1 MGLQKKASKKVF
13 FIPLCT
19 WNDREKGTV
28 MMTTVVV
35 IMMTMML

>member
-13 FIPLCT
+13 IPLCA

-28 MMTTVVV
+28 VMTTVVV
-35 IMMTMML
+35 IMMTVML